1 MRGLFVIRR
10 ALSEPLLLLAA
21 FFSILLATATLVALT
36 MYASTTTE
44 AGVRRTMTTAA
55 IPDKAAVLS
64 APVTK
69 ENFQRIDAMVRD
81 QVQRAYQGLP
91 ATVTATARSATYVA
105 PGQLGRKTPELFTFG
120 LYEDLDRHAKLVA
133 GSWPRRGNVVEAAVS
148 QPVATALGLAPGRTF
163 TTEGRVDKAPATVR
177 VSGIFQLDDPF
188 GERWFAEP
196 LLVRGAEVGNY
207 TTYGPLVVARETFLE
222 RFADHVAV
230 TWLAVP
236 DLRGLQPDR
245 LAAFAAD
252 VAGTKERLAQAGCV
266 NCGAT
271 SRLPEVIAQ
280 LDTAALVARSTML
293 IPVLQLVL
301 LAGYAL
307 MLTARLLADHRR
319 MEAALLRARGA
330 GSLRLAVLTGAEALL
345 VAVPCAVAAPFL
357 APILLEAAGASAGA
371 AGAGVT
377 DAGAVGAGAVGAG
390 AAGASAE
397 AVGAGAVGA
406 GAANAG
412 AFVVAVLVAGACAV
426 LLALPA
432 LAGAR
437 RTYVETQTARAR
449 RGLVQRAGAD
459 LVLVGVAALAIWQ
472 LRHYGAPVTATA
484 TGGLGVDPLI
494 VSGPALALLTGGLVS
509 LRLVPLVSGMAER
522 LAARQ
527 TGLAPA
533 LGAMQVSRRPLRYAG
548 PALLLTMAVAIGG
561 LSLATAAT
569 WRASQEDQAAHQT
582 GADLR
587 ISDPP
592 ENHELG
598 VLGRGGAFAALPGVQ
613 AISPVYR
620 GSADVGGTDVTMLGV
635 DAAKIGG
642 IMRLRADLSADQ
654 MPDMAAR
661 LLAGRPDIPVIP
673 LPGDRLRLGV
683 RLEAAE
689 AVPVKV
695 SVVDGLGVWRELAI
709 GPLEPGTHTLESD
722 LRPLYGRTGTPGPLS
737 LRGLT
742 FDLPVPASGTATRI
756 TVTGL
761 NAPKGAPWT
770 HAIQR
775 PGRLH
780 GGKLTTTPG
789 GFTIEVPAPKPAE
802 APADPQPLV
811 VTLGKGDLMA
821 SPSDRTHPLPLVVS
835 RDLAA
840 IMKARVGQVTAVAIE
855 GRNTAVRVAGIV
867 DALPSTAAGRPAVL
881 LDLPTAQARDQA
893 WALPPK
899 PVTEWWAA
907 ARGGDTAPAVERL
920 RRTPA
925 WGASVVDLPSQAA
938 KLRDDPLAAG
948 LEGALTLGFA
958 AALAFAV
965 LGFLVSAAVA
975 ARERAGELA
984 ILRALGMSGRQLFW
998 LLAVEQAFVI
1008 GLAMGAGIGL
1018 AVVVGYLVVP
1028 HIVLTGQAAAV
1039 VPAVTPVFPWAAT
1052 LAMAVAVCVVLFGV
1066 VAGLAGSLRR
1076 RAPLVREDL

>member
-44 AGVRRTMTTAA
+44 AGVRRTMATAA

-69 ENFQRIDAMVRD
+69 ENFRQIDAMVRG
-81 QVQRAYQGLP
+81 QVERAYQGLP
-91 ATVTATARSATYVA
+91 AAVTATARSATYVA

-120 LYEDLDRHAKLVA
+120 LYEDLGEHAKLVA
-133 GSWPRRGNVVEAAVS
+133 GSWPRQGSVVEAAVS

-163 TTEGRVDKAPATVR
+163 TTRGRVAKAPATVR

-196 LLVRGAEVGNY
+196 LLVRGAEVGNF
-207 TTYGPLVVARETFLE
+207 TTYGPLVVAPETFLE
-222 RFADHVAV
+222 RFADHVTV

-330 GSLRLAVLTGAEALL
+330 GSVRLAVLTGAEALL

-357 APILLEAAGASAGA
+357 APLLLEAAGAGAAGAGA
-371 AGAGVT
+371 AGAGE
-377 DAGAVGAGAVGAG
+377 AGVRAGL
-390 AAGASAE
+390 
-397 AVGAGAVGA
+397 
-406 GAANAG
+406 G
-412 AFVVAVLVAGACAV
+412 AFVVAALVAGACAV

-484 TGGLGVDPLI
+484 AGGLGVDPLI

-509 LRLVPLVSGMAER
+509 LRLVPLVSGAAER
-522 LAARQ
+522 LAARR

-569 WRASQEDQAAHQT
+569 WRASQNDQAAHQT

-598 VLGRGGAFAALPGVQ
+598 VLGRGGAFAALPGVS

-635 DAAKIGG
+635 DAATIGG
-642 IMRLRADLSADQ
+642 ILRLRADLSADRV
-654 MPDMAAR
+654 PDMAKR
-661 LLAGRPDIPVIP
+661 LLAGRPDLPVIP
-673 LPGDRLRLGV
+673 LTGDHLRLGV
-683 RLEAAE
+683 QLEAE
-689 AVPVKV
+689 EPVPAKV
-695 SVVDGLGVWRELAI
+695 SVVDGLGVWRELAL
-709 GPLEPGTHTLESD
+709 GPLEPGARTLEID
-722 LRPLYGRTGTPGPLS
+722 LRPLYGRTGTAGPLS

-742 FDLPVPASGTATRI
+742 FDLPVPARGTATGI

-770 HAIQR
+770 HAVQR

-780 GGKLTTTPG
+780 GGKLTPTPG

-811 VTLGKGDLMA
+811 VTLGKGHLMA
-821 SPSDRTHPLPLVVS
+821 PPSDRRHPLPVVVS

-855 GRNTAVRVAGIV
+855 GRNTAVRIAGIV

-984 ILRALGMSGRQLFW
+984 ILRALGMSGRQMFW

-1052 LAMAVAVCVVLFGV
+1052 LAMALAVCVVLFGV
-1066 VAGLAGSLRR
+1066 VAGLAASLRR

>member
-36 MYASTTTE
+36 MYASTITE
-44 AGVRRTMTTAA
+44 AGVRRTMATAA

-69 ENFQRIDAMVRD
+69 ENFHRIDAMVRD
-81 QVQRAYQGLP
+81 QVERAYQGLP

-105 PGQLGRKTPELFTFG
+105 PGQLGRETPELFTFG
-120 LYEDLDRHAKLVA
+120 LYEDLDKHAKLVA
-133 GSWPRRGNVVEAAVS
+133 GTWPRRGDVVEAAVS

-222 RFADHVAV
+222 RFADHVSV

-252 VAGTKERLAQAGCV
+252 VAGTKERLARAGCV

-330 GSLRLAVLTGAEALL
+330 GSVRLALLTGAEALL

-371 AGAGVT
+371 AGT
-377 DAGAVGAGAVGAG
+377 GAEV
-390 AAGASAE
+390 
-397 AVGAGAVGA
+397 
-406 GAANAG
+406 G
-412 AFVVAVLVAGACAV
+412 AFVVAALVAGACAV

-509 LRLVPLVSGMAER
+509 LRLVPLVSGLAER
-522 LAARQ
+522 LATRQ

-569 WRASQEDQAAHQT
+569 WRTSQNDQAAHQT

-598 VLGRGGAFAALPGVQ
+598 VFGRGGTFATLPGVR

-642 IMRLRADLSADQ
+642 IMRLRADLSPDPV
-654 MPDMAAR
+654 PDMAAR

-695 SVVDGLGVWRELAI
+695 SVVDGLGVWRELTI
-709 GPLEPGTHTLESD
+709 GPLEPGKHTLELD

-742 FDLPVPASGTATRI
+742 FDLPVPARGAATRI

-761 NAPKGAPWT
+761 NAPKGTPWT

-775 PGRLH
+775 PGRLR

-811 VTLGKGDLMA
+811 VTLGKADLLA
-821 SPSDRTHPLPLVVS
+821 SPSDRSHPLPVVVS

-855 GRNTAVRVAGIV
+855 GRNTAVHVAGIV

-920 RRTPA
+920 RHAPA

-1039 VPAVTPVFPWAAT
+1039 VPAVTPVFPWWAT
-1052 LAMAVAVCVVLFGV
+1052 LAMAVAVCLVLFGV

-1076 RAPLVREDL
+1076 RAPLVKEDL

>member
-36 MYASTTTE
+36 TYAATITE
-44 AGVRRTMTTAA
+44 AGVRRTMATAA
-55 IPDKAAVLS
+55 IPDKATILS
-64 APVTK
+64 AAVTK
-69 ENFQRIDAMVRD
+69 DGFAPTDAMMRE
-81 QVQRAYQGLP
+81 QVKRAYQGLP
-91 ATVTATARSATYVA
+91 VAVTATARSATYVA

-133 GSWPRRGNVVEAAVS
+133 GSWPRHGSVVEAALS

-163 TTEGRVDKAPATVR
+163 TTRGRVDKKPATVR

-222 RFADHVAV
+222 RFADHVTV

-245 LAAFAAD
+245 LGQLAGD
-252 VAGTKERLAQAGCV
+252 VTGTKERLAQAGCV

-307 MLTARLLADHRR
+307 LLTARLLADHRR
-319 MEAALLRARGA
+319 MEVALLRARGA
-330 GSLRLAVLTGAEALL
+330 GSTRLALLTGAEALL
-345 VAVPCAVAAPFL
+345 VAVPCALAAPFL
-357 APILLEAAGASAGA
+357 APLLLSATGAEVNTTGTGASATGSA
-371 AGAGVT
+371 A
-377 DAGAVGAGAVGAG
+377 DATGAGAFWVA
-390 AAGASAE
+390 
-397 AVGAGAVGA
+397 
-406 GAANAG
+406 
-412 AFVVAVLVAGACAV
+412 AFVAAACAV

-432 LAGAR
+432 LSGAR
-437 RTYVETQTARAR
+437 RTYVETQTARVR

-484 TGGLGVDPLI
+484 AGGLGVDPLI
-494 VSGPALALLTGGLVS
+494 VSGPALALLTGGLLS
-509 LRLVPLVSGMAER
+509 LRLVPLVSGVAER
-522 LAARQ
+522 LTTRR
-527 TGLAPA
+527 TSLAPA

-561 LSLATAAT
+561 LSLATEAT
-569 WRASQEDQAAHQT
+569 WRTSQDDQAAHQT

-592 ENHELG
+592 ENNELG
-598 VLGRGGAFAALPGVQ
+598 VLGRGTAFAALPGVS
-613 AISPVYR
+613 AFSPVYR
-620 GSADVGGTDVTMLGV
+620 GGADVGGKDVTLLGV
-635 DAAKIGG
+635 DAARIGA
-642 IMRLRADLSADQ
+642 IMRLRADLSPDS

-661 LLAGRPDIPVIP
+661 LLAGRPSLQTIP
-673 LPGDRLRLGV
+673 LTGDKLRLGI
-683 RLEAAE
+683 RLEASA
-689 AVPVKV
+689 PVEVKA
-695 SVVDGLGVWRELAI
+695 SLVDGLGVWRELAL
-709 GPLEPGTHTLESD
+709 GPLEPGARTLEAD
-722 LRPLYGRTGTPGPLS
+722 LRPLYGRSGTAGRLN

-742 FDLPVPASGTATRI
+742 FDLPIPTRAAQDADNPAPAQSAPTRI
-756 TVTGL
+756 AVTGL
-761 NAPKGAPWT
+761 TVPPGATWT

-775 PGRLH
+775 PGRLR
-780 GGKLTTTPG
+780 GERLKAARD
-789 GFTIEVPAPKPAE
+789 GFTVEVPAAKPAS

-811 VTLGKGDLMA
+811 VTLGPAELMA
-821 SPSDRTHPLPLVVS
+821 APSDRRHPLPVVVS
-835 RDLAA
+835 RDLAEV
-840 IMKARVGQVTAVAIE
+840 MKAREGQVTAVAIE

-867 DALPSTAAGRPAVL
+867 ESLPSTAAGRPAVL

-907 ARGGDTAPAVERL
+907 VRGGDTAPAVERL
-920 RRTPA
+920 RSTPA
-925 WGASVVDLPSQAA
+925 WGASVVDLPAQAA

-984 ILRALGMSGRQLFW
+984 ILRALGMSGRQLFR

-1008 GLAMGAGIGL
+1008 GLAMAAGIGL

-1039 VPAVTPVFPWAAT
+1039 VPAVEPVFPWAAT
-1052 LAMAVAVCVVLFGV
+1052 LGMAAAVCVVLFGV

>member
-10 ALSEPLLLLAA
+10 ASSEPLLLLAA
-21 FFSILLATATLVALT
+21 FFSILLATTTLVALT
-36 MYASTTTE
+36 MYASTITE
-44 AGVRRTMTTAA
+44 AGVRRTMATAA

-69 ENFQRIDAMVRD
+69 ENFRQIDTMVRD
-81 QVQRAYQGLP
+81 QVKRAYQGLP
-91 ATVTATARSATYVA
+91 TAVTATARSATYVA
-105 PGQLGRKTPELFTFG
+105 PGQLGRRTPELFTFG
-120 LYEDLDRHAKLVA
+120 LYEDLGRHAKLVA
-133 GSWPRRGNVVEAAVS
+133 GSWPRQATLVEAAVS

-163 TTEGRVDKAPATVR
+163 TTRGRVDKAPATVR

-222 RFADHVAV
+222 RFADHVTV

-236 DLRGLQPDR
+236 DLRGLRPDR
-245 LAAFAAD
+245 LAALAAD
-252 VAGTKERLAQAGCV
+252 VAGTKERLARAGCV

-271 SRLPEVIAQ
+271 SRLPDVIAQ

-330 GSLRLAVLTGAEALL
+330 GGVRLAVLTGAEASL

-357 APILLEAAGASAGA
+357 APMLLEAAGA
-371 AGAGVT
+371 
-377 DAGAVGAGAVGAG
+377 
-390 AAGASAE
+390 GASG
-397 AVGAGAVGA
+397 VRAGQ
-406 GAANAG
+406 G
-412 AFVVAVLVAGACAV
+412 AFAVAALVAGACAV

-437 RTYVETQTARAR
+437 RTYVETQTGRAR
-449 RGLVQRAGAD
+449 GGLVQRAGAD
-459 LVLVGVAALAIWQ
+459 LVLVAVAALAIWQ

-484 TGGLGVDPLI
+484 AGGLGVDPLI

-509 LRLVPLVSGMAER
+509 LRLVPLVSGVAER
-522 LAARQ
+522 LATRR

-569 WRASQEDQAAHQT
+569 WRASQDDQATHQT

-592 ENHELG
+592 ENRELG
-598 VLGRGGAFAALPGVQ
+598 VLGRGGAFAALPGVS

-620 GSADVGGTDVTMLGV
+620 GSADVGGADVTMLGV
-635 DAAKIGG
+635 DAATIGD
-642 IMRLRADLSADQ
+642 ILRLRADLSADRV
-654 MPDMAAR
+654 PDMAKR
-661 LLAGRPDIPVIP
+661 LLAGRPDLPVIP
-673 LPGDRLRLGV
+673 LTGDLLRLGV
-683 RLEAAE
+683 RLEAE
-689 AVPVKV
+689 EPVQVRV
-695 SVVDGLGVWRELAI
+695 SVVDGLGVWRELVL
-709 GPLEPGTHTLESD
+709 GPLEPGTRTLEID
-722 LRPLYGRTGTPGPLS
+722 PRPLYGRTGTAGTLS

-742 FDLPVPASGTATRI
+742 FELPVPARAGATRI

-761 NAPKGAPWT
+761 NVPTGAEWV

-775 PGRLH
+775 PGRLRDE
-780 GGKLTTTPG
+780 KLVTVPG
-789 GFTIEVPAPKPAE
+789 GFTVEVPAPPPAD
-802 APADPQPLV
+802 APTDPQPLV
-811 VTLGKGDLMA
+811 VTLGPGDLTA
-821 SPSDRTHPLPLVVS
+821 SPSDRRHPLPVVVS

-984 ILRALGMSGRQLFW
+984 ILRALGMSGRQMFW

-1052 LAMAVAVCVVLFGV
+1052 LAMAAAVCVVLFGV

>member
-10 ALSEPLLLLAA
+10 AFSEPLLLLAA

-36 MYASTTTE
+36 MYASTITE
-44 AGVRRTMTTAA
+44 AGVRRTMATAA

-69 ENFQRIDAMVRD
+69 ENFRQIDAMVRD
-81 QVQRAYQGLP
+81 QVKRAYQGLP
-91 ATVTATARSATYVA
+91 AAVTATARSATYVA

-120 LYEDLDRHAKLVA
+120 LYEDLGEHAKLVA
-133 GSWPRRGNVVEAAVS
+133 GSWPRRGNVVEAALS

-163 TTEGRVDKAPATVR
+163 TTRGRVDKAPATVR

-207 TTYGPLVVARETFLE
+207 TTYGPLVVAPETFLE
-222 RFADHVAV
+222 RFADHVTV

-236 DLRGLQPDR
+236 DLRELQPDR

-330 GSLRLAVLTGAEALL
+330 GSVRLAVLTGAEALL
-345 VAVPCAVAAPFL
+345 VAVPCAGAAPFL
-357 APILLEAAGASAGA
+357 APILLEAAN
-371 AGAGVT
+371 AGAGASEVR
-377 DAGAVGAGAVGAG
+377 AGL
-390 AAGASAE
+390 
-397 AVGAGAVGA
+397 
-406 GAANAG
+406 G
-412 AFVVAVLVAGACAV
+412 AFVVAALVAGACAV

-484 TGGLGVDPLI
+484 AGGLGVDPLI

-509 LRLVPLVSGMAER
+509 LRLVPLVSGLAER
-522 LAARQ
+522 LATRQ

-569 WRASQEDQAAHQT
+569 WRTSQNDQAAHQT

-587 ISDPP
+587 VSDPP

-598 VLGRGGAFAALPGVQ
+598 VLGRGGTFAALPGVQ

-620 GSADVGGTDVTMLGV
+620 GSADIGGTDVTMLGV

-642 IMRLRADLSADQ
+642 IMRLRADLSADRV
-654 MPDMAAR
+654 PDMAKR
-661 LLAGRPDIPVIP
+661 LLAGRPGIPVIP
-673 LPGDRLRLGV
+673 LTGDRLRLGV
-683 RLEAAE
+683 RLEARE
-689 AVPVKV
+689 PVPVKV
-695 SVVDGLGVWRELAI
+695 SVVDGLGVWRELAL
-709 GPLEPGTHTLESD
+709 GPLEPGARTLEVD
-722 LRPLYGRTGTPGPLS
+722 LRPLYGRTGTAGPLF

-742 FDLPVPASGTATRI
+742 FDLPVPARGTATRI

-780 GGKLTTTPG
+780 GGELTPTPG
-789 GFTIEVPAPKPAE
+789 GFTIEVPAPEPAE

-811 VTLGKGDLMA
+811 VTLGRGHLMA
-821 SPSDRTHPLPLVVS
+821 SPSDRRHPLPVVVS

-984 ILRALGMSGRQLFW
+984 ILRALGMSGRQMFW

-1039 VPAVTPVFPWAAT
+1039 VPAVAPVFPWAAT
-1052 LAMAVAVCVVLFGV
+1052 LVMALAVCVVLFGV